1 MNNYNNYNNYN
12 DNQIQ
17 IYNELLQLNANK
29 YNKNIV
35 NELNLNKDI
44 NLNTYLIKQNQRK
57 LFIKNF
63 LIVFMLKMLYLLLAI
78 IIPIGL
84 YVFGFISLK
93 YGLIFITFIILI
105 YIIILI
111 YTSNNNN
118 IKINKSFNF
127 TNAKKINNFSIKNDN
142 TNDTDDDTDDNTDD
156 TDDNT
161 NDDDTDDGTNENS
174 SINSNVNILEKNNL
188 QIRKN
193 INSFYYDNSL
203 PYKFYI

>member
-1 MNNYNNYNNYN
+1 MNNYN

-127 TNAKKINNFSIKNDN
+127 TNAKKINNFSIKNDDKDYTDD
-142 TNDTDDDTDDNTDD
+142 TNDTNDIDNTDNTDNTDDNTDD
-156 TDDNT
+156 
-161 NDDDTDDGTNENS
+161 GMNENS
-174 SINSNVNILEKNNL
+174 SINSNVNILEKNNF

>member
-1 MNNYNNYNNYN
+1 MNNYN

-127 TNAKKINNFSIKNDN
+127 TNAKKINNFSIKNDDKDYTDD
-142 TNDTDDDTDDNTDD
+142 TNDTNDIDNTDNTDDNTDD
-156 TDDNT
+156 
-161 NDDDTDDGTNENS
+161 GMNENS
-174 SINSNVNILEKNNL
+174 SINSNVNILEKNNF